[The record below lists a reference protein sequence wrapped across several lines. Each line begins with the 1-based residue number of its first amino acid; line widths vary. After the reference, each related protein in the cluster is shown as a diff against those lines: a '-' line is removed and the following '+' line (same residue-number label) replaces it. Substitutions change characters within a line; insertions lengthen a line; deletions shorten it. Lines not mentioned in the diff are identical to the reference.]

1 MQTGIWRKLNN
12 LNQFDNKFLTVI
24 ADEIKE
30 LINKGYYDITEK
42 VERRD
47 TSLKDVLV
55 TKKENYPIIT
65 EIKFSS
71 PSLGEINSNSNS
83 QKEILT
89 KMEEN
94 GSSAIS
100 VLTQPLYFDGSLE
113 NLKIVRQNTK
123 LPILMKDIIIDE
135 KQIEA
140 GFDLGANV
148 ILLIE
153 TLFRDNHSKLE
164 QLIRYAKKMGL
175 EILLEVNT
183 KQEFDKAVTRD
194 VDILG
199 INNRDLNTLQLD
211 MQTTN
216 KILGKEFKIDK
227 PIISESGI
235 VTSEDIEMIGKSG
248 VSGFLIGTTIMKADN
263 IEKKIKELTSVKK

>member
-1 MQTGIWRKLNN
+1 METWRELNN
-12 LNQFDNKFLTVI
+12 SNRFDNKFLTVI
-24 ADEIKE
+24 ADEIRE
-30 LINKGYYDITEK
+30 LINKGYYNVSEK
-42 VERRD
+42 IERKNM
-47 TSLKDVLV
+47 SLKDVLLS
-55 TKKENYPIIT
+55 KKENYPIIT

-89 KMEEN
+89 KMEVN

-100 VLTQPLYFDGSLE
+100 VLTQPLYFDGSLD
-113 NLKIVRQNTK
+113 NLKIIRQNTN

-135 KQIEA
+135 KQIDA
-140 GFDLGANV
+140 GYNLGADV

-153 TLFRDNHSKLE
+153 TLFADNQNKLE
-164 QLIRYAKKMGL
+164 QLIASAKNLGL
-175 EILLEVNT
+175 EILLEVNS

-199 INNRDLNTLQLD
+199 INNRDLNTLELD
-211 MQTTN
+211 MKTTN
-216 KILGKEFKIDK
+216 RILGEEFKMDK

-235 VTSEDIEMIGKSG
+235 LTSEDMKIIGKSG
-248 VSGFLIGTTIMKADN
+248 VNGFLIGTSIMKSNN

>member
-12 LNQFDNKFLTVI
+12 LNQFDNKFLKVI

-42 VERRD
+42 VERTD

-55 TKKENYPIIT
+55 SKKENYPIIT

>member
-55 TKKENYPIIT
+55 SKKENYPIIT

-194 VDILG
+194 IDILG

>member
-55 TKKENYPIIT
+55 SKKENYPIIT

-83 QKEILT
+83 QREILT

>member
-1 MQTGIWRKLNN
+1 METWRKLNN

-24 ADEIKE
+24 AEEIRE

-42 VERRD
+42 VERKN
-47 TSLKDVLV
+47 TSLKDILLS
-55 TKKENYPIIT
+55 KRENYPIIT

-71 PSLGEINSNSNS
+71 PSLGEINRNSNS

-89 KMEEN
+89 RMETN

-113 NLKIVRQNTK
+113 NLKIVRQNTE

-140 GFDLGANV
+140 GFNLGANV

-153 TLFRDNHSKLE
+153 TLFRDNYNKLE
-164 QLIRYAKKMGL
+164 QLIEYAKKIGL

-183 KQEFDKAVTRD
+183 KQEFDKSITRD

-216 KILGKEFKIDK
+216 RILGEEFKIDK

-235 VTSEDIEMIGKSG
+235 LTSEDIKMIGKSG
-248 VSGFLIGTTIMKADN
+248 VNGFLIGTSIMKADN
-263 IEKKIKELTSVKK
+263 IDKKIKELTSVKKL

>member
-1 MQTGIWRKLNN
+1 LQTGIWRKLNN
-12 LNQFDNKFLTVI
+12 LNQFDNKFLKVI

-42 VERRD
+42 VERTD

-55 TKKENYPIIT
+55 SKKENYPIIT

>member
-113 NLKIVRQNTK
+113 NLKVVRQNTK

>member
-55 TKKENYPIIT
+55 SKKENYPIIT

>member
-1 MQTGIWRKLNN
+1 METWRKLNN
-12 LNQFDNKFLTVI
+12 LNRFDNKFLTVI
-24 ADEIKE
+24 AEEIRE

-42 VERRD
+42 IERKNA
-47 TSLKDVLV
+47 SLKDILLA
-55 TKKENYPIIT
+55 KRENYPIIT

-71 PSLGEINSNSNS
+71 PSLGEINRNSDN

-89 KMEEN
+89 KMEIN

-113 NLKIVRQNTK
+113 NLKIVRQNTE

-140 GFDLGANV
+140 GFNLGANV

-153 TLFRDNHSKLE
+153 TLFRDNYNKLE
-164 QLIRYAKKMGL
+164 QLIKYARKMGL

-183 KQEFDKAVTRD
+183 KQEFDKSITRD

-216 KILGKEFKIDK
+216 RILREEFKINK

-235 VTSEDIEMIGKSG
+235 LTSEDIKMIGKSG
-248 VSGFLIGTTIMKADN
+248 VNGFLIGTSIMKADN
-263 IEKKIKELTSVKK
+263 IDKKIRELTSVKK

>member
-24 ADEIKE
+24 AGEIKE

-164 QLIRYAKKMGL
+164 QLIRYAKKM
-175 EILLEVNT
+175 
-183 KQEFDKAVTRD
+183 
-194 VDILG
+194 
-199 INNRDLNTLQLD
+199 
-211 MQTTN
+211 
-216 KILGKEFKIDK
+216 
-227 PIISESGI
+227 
-235 VTSEDIEMIGKSG
+235 
-248 VSGFLIGTTIMKADN
+248 
-263 IEKKIKELTSVKK
+263 

>member
-1 MQTGIWRKLNN
+1 MQTEIWRKLNN

-24 ADEIKE
+24 AGEIKE

>member
-1 MQTGIWRKLNN
+1 MNN
-12 LNQFDNKFLTVI
+12 LNRFDNKFLTVI
-24 ADEIKE
+24 TDEITE
-30 LINKGYYDITEK
+30 LIDKGYYDITEK
-42 VERRD
+42 VERRN
-47 TSLKDVLV
+47 TSLKDVLLS
-55 TKKENYPIIT
+55 KKENYPIIN

-89 KMEEN
+89 KMEVN

-113 NLKIVRQNTK
+113 NLKIVRQNTE

-135 KQIEA
+135 KQIES
-140 GFDLGANV
+140 GFDLGADV

-153 TLFRDNHSKLE
+153 TLFIDNYSKLE
-164 QLIRYAKKMGL
+164 QLIKCAKKMGL
-175 EILLEVNT
+175 EILLEVNS
-183 KQEFDKAVTRD
+183 KQEFDKAITRD

-216 KILGKEFKIDK
+216 RILGKEFKTDK

-235 VTSEDIEMIGKSG
+235 LTSEDIKMIGKSG
-248 VSGFLIGTTIMKADN
+248 VNGFLVGTSIMKSDN
-263 IEKKIKELTSVKK
+263 IENKVKELTSVRK

>member
-24 ADEIKE
+24 AGEIKE

-235 VTSEDIEMIGKSG
+235 VTSEDIEIIGKSG

>member
-30 LINKGYYDITEK
+30 LINKGYYDTTEK

>member
-1 MQTGIWRKLNN
+1 MQAGIWRKLNN

-55 TKKENYPIIT
+55 SKKENYPIIT

>member
-1 MQTGIWRKLNN
+1 MQTEIWRKLNN